1 MLTTIDKVKEVLGDT
16 SEKDDIRLTSCLTR
30 ASTIIEGMTGRT
42 FASTVYTT
50 EIYDGTGTH
59 YLQLRNFPVITLS
72 QVLEAGNA
80 LTIGTSYASGTDVVV
95 EAEIGRIHRLFA
107 LFYSWPKY
115 YSVTY
120 TAGFAAVPDDI
131 VEVAI
136 QLTLLMLKEK
146 ERAGILQHSTGAAQ
160 STYTR
165 KLPEWAQQTMDGY
178 TDHSLG
184 RHT

>member
-1 MLTTIDKVKEVLGDT
+1 MLTTIDKVKEVLGETTD
-16 SEKDDIRLTSCLTR
+16 KDDLRLTSCLTR
-30 ASTIIEGMTGRT
+30 ASAIIEGATGRT
-42 FASTVYTT
+42 FASTVYTA
-50 EIYDGTGTH
+50 EIYDGTGRP

-72 QVLEAGNA
+72 TVLEGGNA
-80 LTIGTSYASGTDVVV
+80 LTIGTSYTSGTDIVM
-95 EAEIGRIHRLFA
+95 EAEIGRLHRLFSI
-107 LFYSWPKY
+107 FFGYPKY

-120 TAGFAAVPDDI
+120 TAGYAAIPEDI
-131 VEVAI
+131 IEVAV

-165 KLPEWAQQTMDGY
+165 KLPEWAADTLAGY